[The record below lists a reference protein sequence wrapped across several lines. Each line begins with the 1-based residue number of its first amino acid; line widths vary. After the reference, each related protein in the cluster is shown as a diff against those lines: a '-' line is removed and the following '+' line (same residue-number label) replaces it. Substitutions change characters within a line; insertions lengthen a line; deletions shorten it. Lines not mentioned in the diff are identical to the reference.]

1 MENANSISRRNFLK
15 AAGASAAAG
24 ALAAAAT
31 TAMADEAAETA
42 AAAPKYIF
50 LFIGDGMGNE
60 QVQVTSFFKGATE
73 NGGAVVASPM
83 NFMGFPH
90 TGSVTTY
97 DSTSFCPDSASTAT
111 SIATGYKTQSGTI
124 NMDPETLST
133 PYETIAE
140 KLHSQKEW
148 KIGVISTVNMNHATP
163 AAFYAHQASRNSYY
177 EIGQELAVSGF
188 EYFAGGAFLSPT
200 GENEDQTDLLQV
212 AADAGYT
219 VVTTQADAEALE
231 AGAGNVLIVAETIAD
246 GGSMSYEL
254 DRAEGEWA
262 FADYVQKGIDLLS
275 DAENGF
281 FMMAEG
287 GKIDWACHANDAT
300 SCIYDVLAMN
310 DAVEVALNFYN
321 EHPEETLILVTADHE
336 TGGLGIG
343 YKTTNYDTFLPNLT
357 KQTISFVKFDTDY
370 VAGYAEN
377 QTAFEDV
384 LADVKACFGLMTADD
399 PDAASSDPA
408 GENGSLVMTDYE
420 LEQLKTAYELDMQQN
435 GGGSQDEMTQQ
446 DYELYGTYRPFS
458 MTLCHILNHKSG
470 LDHTTYA
477 HTGAPVNIYAIGC
490 GSELFDGAFDN
501 TEIYNKL
508 AQLTSVE

>member
-1 MENANSISRRNFLK
+1 MENVNSISRRNFLK
-15 AAGASAAAG
+15 AAGATAAAG
-24 ALAAAAT
+24 ALAASATAAL
-31 TAMADEAAETA
+31 ADEAAEAT

-60 QVQVTSFFKGATE
+60 QVQVSSFYKGTTE
-73 NGGAVVASPM
+73 NGGAIVSSPLS
-83 NFMGFPH
+83 FMEFPH
-90 TGSVTTY
+90 TASVTTY

-140 KLHSQKEW
+140 KLHSQKGW
-148 KIGVISTVNMNHATP
+148 KIGVLTTVNMNHATP
-163 AAFYAHQASRNSYY
+163 AAFYAHQASRNNYY
-177 EIGQELAVSGF
+177 EIGQELASSGF
-188 EYFAGGAFLSPT
+188 EFYAGGGFLAPT
-200 GENEDQTDLLQV
+200 GENEGQTDLLQV

-231 AGAGNVLIVAETIAD
+231 AGAGNVLIIGETLAD
-246 GGSMSYEL
+246 GDSLSYDM

-262 FADYVQKGIDLLS
+262 LSDYVQKGIDLLS

-281 FMMAEG
+281 FMMTES
-287 GKIDWACHANDAT
+287 GKIDWACHANDAAA
-300 SCIYDVLAMN
+300 CIGDVLEMGN
-310 DAVEVALNFYN
+310 AVDVALNFYN

-343 YKTTNYDTFLPNLT
+343 YKTTNYDTFLPNLAQ
-357 KQTISFVKFDTDY
+357 QTVSYAKFDADY
-370 VAGYAEN
+370 VEGYIEN

-399 PDAASSDPA
+399 ADAADADPA

-420 LEQLKTAYELDMQQN
+420 LEQLQTAYQRTLEV
-435 GGGSQDEMTQQ
+435 GSASQDEMTQQ
-446 DYELYGTYRPFS
+446 DYELYGTYQPFS
-458 MTLCHILNHKSG
+458 MCLCHIINHKSG

-490 GSELFDGAFDN
+490 GSELFDGAIDN
-501 TEIYNKL
+501 TEIYAKL

>member
-1 MENANSISRRNFLK
+1 
-15 AAGASAAAG
+15 
-24 ALAAAAT
+24 
-31 TAMADEAAETA
+31 
-42 AAAPKYIF
+42 
-50 LFIGDGMGNE
+50 
-60 QVQVTSFFKGATE
+60 
-73 NGGAVVASPM
+73 
-83 NFMGFPH
+83 
-90 TGSVTTY
+90 
-97 DSTSFCPDSASTAT
+97 
-111 SIATGYKTQSGTI
+111 
-124 NMDPETLST
+124 
-133 PYETIAE
+133 
-140 KLHSQKEW
+140 
-148 KIGVISTVNMNHATP
+148 
-163 AAFYAHQASRNSYY
+163 
-177 EIGQELAVSGF
+177 
-188 EYFAGGAFLSPT
+188 
-200 GENEDQTDLLQV
+200 
-212 AADAGYT
+212 
-219 VVTTQADAEALE
+219 
-231 AGAGNVLIVAETIAD
+231 
-246 GGSMSYEL
+246 MSYEL

-377 QTAFEDV
+377 KTPFEDV

-399 PDAASSDPA
+399 PDAANSDPA

-420 LEQLKTAYELDMQQN
+420 LDQLKAAYELDMEV
-435 GGGSQDEMTQQ
+435 GGGSQDAMSQQ

-477 HTGAPVNIYAIGC
+477 HTGAPVNIYAIGA

-508 AQLTSVE
+508 AQLTEVE